1 VTTLYNVQLA
11 EMDLAHAARDFSDA
25 VEVSLRC
32 SEAHENLGASNA
44 AVVGEKDGLTEILSE
59 SMAMLFREITNL
71 AMDEITKLH
80 KPI

>member
-1 VTTLYNVQLA
+1 MTTLYNVQLA

-44 AVVGEKDGLTEILSE
+44 AVVGER
-59 SMAMLFREITNL
+59 MALQRFCPSPWQCCFG
-71 AMDEITKLH
+71 K
-80 KPI
+80 